1 MEEITIQV
9 FSSQTRVFGF
19 LIVTLLT
26 AAELGYQSGIGFS
39 GHADAKSRDLSGS
52 LQASILG
59 LLALLLGFTFSMAV
73 NRYDQRRDLV
83 VEEANSI
90 ATTFLRAS
98 FLPTQ
103 EKEEI
108 KSILRRYV
116 RNRVDFY
123 EAGRSMEKVIETE
136 QKAHE
141 IQKEIWRLSVR
152 AGVALNTPLTATF
165 VNSLN
170 ETIDL
175 DSKRLAAMRNHVPA
189 AVWMLLVLVGFC
201 GVGVTGY
208 QVGLSGKRMWFN
220 QALFPLLIASVITI
234 LVDLDSPR
242 RGLVGISQQSLID
255 LEKSL
260 ERPDTH

>member
-26 AAELGYQSGIGFS
+26 AAELGFQSGIGLS
-39 GHADAKSRDLSGS
+39 GHSDAKSRDLSGS

-73 NRYDQRRDLV
+73 NRYDLRRDLV

-90 ATTFLRAS
+90 GTTYLRAS
-98 FLPTQ
+98 FLPSNVQ
-103 EKEEI
+103 DQI
-108 KSILRRYV
+108 KGMLVDYV
-116 RNRVDFY
+116 RNRIDFY
-123 EAGRSMEKVIETE
+123 EAGRSMDKVIETE
-136 QKAHE
+136 RKAHE
-141 IQKEIWRLSVR
+141 IHQEIWRLAVK
-152 AGVALNTPLTATF
+152 AGVSLNTPLTAIF

-170 ETIDL
+170 DTIDL

-189 AVWMLLVLVGFC
+189 AVWLLLVLVGFC

-220 QALFPLLIASVITI
+220 QALFPLLIAGVITI

-242 RGLVGISQQSLID
+242 PGLVGISQQSLMD
-255 LEKSL
+255 LETSLKSSGP
-260 ERPDTH
+260 R